1 MAINMYL
8 KFEGPE
14 IKGESSAPGYEGQI
28 EILSWSHGF
37 SQPTSVTRS
46 TAGAGTVEQA
56 SHQNFNVS
64 KYLDVATNTLLKYCW
79 SGKQIQKA
87 TLTCCRP
94 SGAGDKKPVGYLKVI
109 MEHVIIANFT
119 VSGGPGDVPVE
130 TSRSTTESFNTLPR
144 SEGGRR
150 KHTGQAQPRDAHDRV
165 AALTQITF
173 WR

>member
-94 SGAGDKKPVGYLKVI
+94 SGAGDKKPVEYLKVI

-119 VSGGPGDVPVE
+119 VSGGPGDLPVE
-130 TSRSTTESFNTLPR
+130 NLALHYGIIQYNYVDQKGADGNTTA
-144 SEGGRR
+144 
-150 KHTGQAQPRDAHDRV
+150 KHNLETH
-165 AALTQITF
+165 TIE
-173 WR
+173 